1 MDSEKSG
8 VYLFSYS
15 QDVYSFQSLVSTLS
29 LMVGLMALMMLALG
43 CCVPVGKLIV
53 LECLAVVQIS
63 YFSLMQF
70 EKIPPTFIGLK
81 NLMFS
86 NGYNN
91 ASMFG
96 QANQGVQDVYRLM
109 GIQRSVISNDN
120 ISLIVF
126 VILPILIG
134 LIGYLISKHRTV

>member
-29 LMVGLMALMMLALG
+29 LVVGLMALMMLVLG

-70 EKIPPTFIGLK
+70 KKIPPTFIGLK

-86 NGYNN
+86 NGYNEAN
-91 ASMFG
+91 MFG
-96 QANQGVQDVYRLM
+96 QASQGVQDVYRLM
-109 GIQRSVISNDN
+109 GMQRSVISNDN
-120 ISLIVF
+120 ISLVVF
-126 VILPILIG
+126 VILPILIV